1 MEPLPPPTPDL
12 DTQLAYM
19 LEDDLGKDYETYLSD
34 QPPSRA
40 KAMKV
45 TELLK
50 YITAAICEGAEA
62 DADVEG
68 TGGGEGHGGEDGE
81 GVGGVGVWRHSGEDL
96 GRP

>member
-1 MEPLPPPTPDL
+1 ML
-12 DTQLAYM
+12 D
-19 LEDDLGKDYETYLSD
+19 DDLGKDYETYLSN
-34 QPPSRA
+34 QPWPSRA

-45 TELLK
+45 TGLLK
-50 YITAAICEGAEA
+50 CITAAICEGTEA

-68 TGGGEGHGGEDGE
+68 TGGGEGHGGKDGE